1 LRKEEEMQKALEG
14 VKVLDLTQF
23 EAGTTCTVLLAFLGA
38 DVIKVENPVG
48 GDLGRLSFSE
58 RREEGVDSYYFIFLN
73 ANKRSV
79 TLDLKNKKGKEIFK
93 DMVKKADIVVNNFT
107 VGTMDKLGV
116 GYDVLKEVNPKI
128 IYASITGYGTYGP
141 YKDYPCFDI
150 VAQATGGLM
159 GVTGY
164 PENPPTKVGTGLG
177 DSIGATNLAVGILG
191 ALYQREKT
199 GEGQEVEVSM
209 QDCILNTLR
218 PVYNFYYVGGGQPIA
233 RTGNKTKMIAP
244 WNSYKTT
251 DGYVVIGI
259 LTNPLWENLLKV
271 IGREDAISDP
281 MFADPL
287 TRGTNVEATDSLIEE
302 WTSKRSKMEAMNYL
316 AGKGV
321 PCGAVLD
328 MTELLNNPHLRER
341 GMVSEIEHPERGKL
355 TILASPIKL
364 SKSEV
369 EVGCAPLLGEHN
381 EEVYASMIGLSKE
394 DIAKMKDEKII

>member
-1 LRKEEEMQKALEG
+1 MQKALEG
-14 VKVLDLTQF
+14 VKILDLTQF

-38 DVIKVENPVG
+38 DVIKVENPAA

-58 RREEGVDSYYFIFLN
+58 KRDEGIDSFYFILLN
-73 ANKRSV
+73 ANKKSV
-79 TLDLKNKKGKEIFK
+79 TLDLKSEKGKEIFK
-93 DMVKKADIVVNNFT
+93 EMVKKADVVVNNFT
-107 VGTMDKLGV
+107 VGTMEKLGV
-116 GYDVLKEVNPKI
+116 GYDVLKEVNSRI

-150 VAQATGGLM
+150 VAQAMGGLM

-177 DSIGATNLAVGILG
+177 DSIGAVNLAVGILG

-209 QDCILNTLR
+209 QDCIFNTLR
-218 PVYNFYYVGGGQPIA
+218 PIYNFYYVGGSRPPE

-281 MFADPL
+281 RFADPL
-287 TRGTNVEATDSLIEE
+287 TRGANVDATDSLIEA
-302 WTSKRSKMEAMNYL
+302 WTSKRAKMEAMTHL
-316 AGKGV
+316 AENGV

-328 MTELLNNPHLRER
+328 MTELLNNPQLRER
-341 GMVSEIEHPERGKL
+341 GMVTEIEHPTRGKFAVL
-355 TILASPIKL
+355 GSPIKL
-364 SKSEV
+364 SKSDVKV
-369 EVGCAPLLGEHN
+369 EPAPLLGQHN
-381 EEVYASMIGLSKE
+381 EEVYASMMNLSRQEVAKLKE
-394 DIAKMKDEKII
+394 EKII

>member
-1 LRKEEEMQKALEG
+1 MKKALEG

-38 DVIKVENPVG
+38 DVIKVENPAT

-58 RREEGVDSYYFIFLN
+58 KRAEGIDSFYFILLN
-73 ANKRSV
+73 LNKKST
-79 TLDLKNKKGKEIFK
+79 TLDLKSAKGKEIFK
-93 DMVKKADIVVNNFT
+93 EMVKKADIVVNNFT
-107 VGTMDKLGV
+107 VGTMENLGLD
-116 GYDVLKEVNPKI
+116 YKVLKEVNPKI
-128 IYASITGYGTYGP
+128 IYASITGFGTYGP
-141 YKDYPCFDI
+141 YKDFPCFDI

-177 DSIGATNLAVGILG
+177 DSIGAINLAVGILG

-199 GEGQEVEVSM
+199 GEGQEVEVAM
-209 QDCILNTLR
+209 QDGIFNTLR
-218 PVYNFYYVGGGQPIA
+218 PVYNFYYVGGSKPIE

-251 DGYVVIGI
+251 DGYVVIGL
-259 LTNPLWENLLKV
+259 LTNPLWENLLKA
-271 IGREDAISDP
+271 IGREDALPDP
-281 MFADPL
+281 RFADPL
-287 TRGTNVEATDSLIEE
+287 IRGANCDAVDSMIEE
-302 WTSKRSKMEAMNYL
+302 WTSKRSKMEAMSYL
-316 AGKGV
+316 AQRGV

-341 GMVSEIEHPERGKL
+341 GMVTEIEHPTRGK
-355 TILASPIKL
+355 IAIVGSPIKL

-369 EVGCAPLLGEHN
+369 KIQPAPLLGQHN
-381 EEVYASMIGLSKE
+381 EEIYASMMNFSKDDLARLKE
-394 DIAKMKDEKII
+394 EKVI

>member
-1 LRKEEEMQKALEG
+1 MKKALEG
-14 VKVLDLTQF
+14 VRVLDLTQF
-23 EAGTTCTVLLAFLGA
+23 EAGTTCTILLAFLGA
-38 DVIKVENPVG
+38 DVIKVENPAT

-58 RREEGVDSYYFIFLN
+58 KREEGIDSFYFIFLN
-73 ANKRSV
+73 ANKKSV
-79 TLDLKNKKGKEIFK
+79 TLDLKSEKGKEMFRE
-93 DMVKKADIVVNNFT
+93 MVGKADIVVNNFT

-164 PENPPTKVGTGLG
+164 PENPPTKAGTGLG

-218 PVYNFYYVGGGQPIA
+218 PVYNFYYAGGGQPIE

-251 DGYVVIGI
+251 DGYVVVGI
-259 LTNPLWENLLKV
+259 LTNPLWENLLRV
-271 IGREDAISDP
+271 IGREDAIPDP
-281 MFADPL
+281 RFADPL
-287 TRGTNVEATDSLIEE
+287 TRGTNADVVDGLIEE
-302 WTSKRSKMEAMNYL
+302 WTSKRSKMEAMKNL
-316 AGKGV
+316 AGQGV

-328 MTELLNNPHLRER
+328 MAELLNNPHLKER
-341 GMVSEIEHPERGKL
+341 GMVTEVEHPTRGKFA
-355 TILASPIKL
+355 ILSSPIKL
-364 SKSEV
+364 AKSEV
-369 EVGCAPLLGEHN
+369 KVEPAPLLGQHN
-381 EEVYASMIGLSKE
+381 EEIYSSMLNLSKE
-394 DIAKMKDEKII
+394 DIAKLKDEKII

>member
-1 LRKEEEMQKALEG
+1 MQKALEG

-58 RREEGVDSYYFIFLN
+58 RRDEGVDSYYFIFLN

-281 MFADPL
+281 RFADPL

-394 DIAKMKDEKII
+394 DIAKMKEEKII

>member
-1 LRKEEEMQKALEG
+1 MQKALEG